1 MTDKAR
7 ALANLERLTR
17 EYVTENPLP
26 MDPLAAREWDR
37 TLEQAERDAYGAGAE
52 QDEIEAV
59 RDVFA

>member
-1 MTDKAR
+1 
-7 ALANLERLTR
+7 
-17 EYVTENPLP
+17 

-37 TLEQAERDAYGAGAE
+37 TLEQAERDAYGAGAK